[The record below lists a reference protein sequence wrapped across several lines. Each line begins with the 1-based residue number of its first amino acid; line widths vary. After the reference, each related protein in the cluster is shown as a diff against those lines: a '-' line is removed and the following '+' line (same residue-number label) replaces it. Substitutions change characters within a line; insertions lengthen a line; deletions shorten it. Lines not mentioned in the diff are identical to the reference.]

1 MNEAL
6 LETISNIVDVVRVAL
21 ENTPPELSSDL
32 VDKGIV
38 MAGGGSLLNGLDRL
52 LSKETGL
59 PVRIADEP
67 LLCVVKGAGKVLE
80 QLDFFKEALMD

>member
-1 MNEAL
+1 ME
-6 LETISNIVDVVRVAL
+6 
-21 ENTPPELSSDL
+21 
-32 VDKGIV
+32 KGIV

>member
-1 MNEAL
+1 
-6 LETISNIVDVVRVAL
+6 
-21 ENTPPELSSDL
+21 
-32 VDKGIV
+32 